1 MKRASFLVLSSL
13 LLTFTFAP
21 ISSAVVPK
29 SGATCSKI
37 GQTIEY
43 KGMRYTC
50 IKSGAKKVWNKGV
63 TIKATPTPT
72 KSATVSATAS
82 ATTSASPSSSSSVKE
97 FTLAQVRANNS
108 AASCWTIIEGDVYDL
123 TKWIE
128 QHPGGSGVIKGLCGA
143 DGTKSFENQHGGSG
157 KVTRQLTQF
166 YIGRLKA

>member
-37 GQTIEY
+37 GQTIDY
-43 KGMRYTC
+43 KGKRYTC

-72 KSATVSATAS
+72 KSATVSA
-82 ATTSASPSSSSSVKE
+82 SASPSSSSGVKE

-123 TKWIE
+123 TKWID
-128 QHPGGSGVIKGLCGA
+128 QHPGGSGVIKGLCGV
-143 DGTKSFENQHGGSG
+143 DGTKAFENQHGGSG
-157 KVTRQLTQF
+157 KATRQLAQF

>member
-1 MKRASFLVLSSL
+1 MKRAGFLVLSSL
-13 LLTFTFAP
+13 LLTFAFAP

-37 GQTIEY
+37 GQTIDY

-63 TIKATPTPT
+63 TIKVTPTPT
-72 KSATVSATAS
+72 KSATVSA
-82 ATTSASPSSSSSVKE
+82 SASPSSSSGVKE

-123 TKWIE
+123 TKWID
-128 QHPGGSGVIKGLCGA
+128 QHPGGSGVIKGLCGV
-143 DGTKSFENQHGGSG
+143 DGTKAFENQHGGSG
-157 KVTRQLTQF
+157 KVTRQLAQF

>member
-13 LLTFTFAP
+13 LITFAFAP

-37 GQTIEY
+37 GQTIDY

-72 KSATVSATAS
+72 KSATVSA
-82 ATTSASPSSSSSVKE
+82 SASPSSSSSVKE
-97 FTLAQVRANNS
+97 FTMAQVRANNS
-108 AASCWTIIEGDVYDL
+108 AASCWSIIEGDVYDL
-123 TKWIE
+123 TKRID
-128 QHPGGSGVIKGLCGA
+128 QHPGGSGVIKGLCGV
-143 DGTKSFENQHGGSG
+143 DGTKAFENQHGGSG
-157 KVTRQLTQF
+157 KATRQLAQF